1 MIEPVILLGLIIYL
15 ILLYL
20 SLKTESNNLF
30 ALCGIFFLLPASQ
43 YNNIIIAVLCAI
55 GAFFHFII
63 GLFPSKED

>member
-1 MIEPVILLGLIIYL
+1 MLEPIILLGLIIYL

-20 SLKTESNNLF
+20 SLTLKNSNLF

-43 YNNIIIAVLCAI
+43 SNNLIIALLCVI

-63 GLFPSKED
+63 GLFPSEED